1 LGAENGL
8 CLHGYV
14 GGRRRGAFLG
24 SYRIDSARTILY
36 TWVGGISNSYI
47 LERSLPLPKIRN
59 EVSELA
65 LLFEISQTLD
75 QSIDLRDVL
84 GPVLRALSNH
94 TGMMRGTLTLVDR
107 ETGQGF
113 VEVAQGLSDEEQE
126 RGRYEQGEGITGRVI
141 QSGRAMIVPRISE
154 EPLFLNRTGSR
165 KELDRNAVS
174 FVCVPIKSGR
184 EVLGALSVDRIFED
198 GVSLDEDVRLLMII
212 ASMIAQ
218 AVRVRQDVMEERRR
232 LLEENTRLQTELKER
247 FQPAN
252 MVGKSN
258 AMQGVFDL
266 VAQVCKSDATVLLR
280 GESGVGKELVA
291 HAIHYNSR
299 RANKPFIKVN
309 CAALPDSVIES
320 ELFGHEKGAFTGAT
334 AQRKGRFELA
344 NGGTIFLDEIGDLA
358 PTTQIH
364 LLRVLQEREFERVGG
379 TDTIQTNVRVITA
392 TNRDLEKAME
402 AGQFRQDLYYRLN
415 VFPVH
420 IPPLRER
427 KSDVL
432 LLANYFVEKYSKA
445 NHKNVR
451 RISTPAIDMLM
462 SYHWP
467 GNVRE
472 LENCIERAVILSDDD
487 VLHGHYLPPTLQTAE
502 ASGTNIKETLQDKLD
517 RLEREMII
525 DALKDTRGNRAKAA
539 VILGISERVMG
550 LRVEKYGI
558 TPKQYRTARVV

>member
-1 LGAENGL
+1 M
-8 CLHGYV
+8 
-14 GGRRRGAFLG
+14 
-24 SYRIDSARTILY
+24 
-36 TWVGGISNSYI
+36 
-47 LERSLPLPKIRN
+47 SLSKIRS
-59 EVSELA
+59 EISELT

-84 GPVLRALSNH
+84 APVLRAISKH
-94 TGMMRGTLTLVDR
+94 TGMMRGTITLLDR
-107 ETGQGF
+107 ETGEGYI
-113 VEVAQGLSDEEQE
+113 EAAQGLSDEEQE
-126 RGRYEQGEGITGRVI
+126 RGRYKLGEGITGRVI

-154 EPLFLNRTGSR
+154 EPLFLNRTEAR
-165 KELDRNAVS
+165 RELDRESIS
-174 FVCVPIKSGR
+174 FICVPIKSGR
-184 EVLGALSVDRIFED
+184 EVMGALSVDRIFED
-198 GVSLDEDVRLLMII
+198 EVALDEDVRLLTII

-218 AVRVRQDVMEERRR
+218 AVRVRQDILEERRR
-232 LLEENTRLQTELKER
+232 LMEENTRLQSELKER

-258 AMQGVFDL
+258 AMQAVFDM
-266 VAQVCKSDATVLLR
+266 VAQVCKSDATVLIR

-309 CAALPDSVIES
+309 CAALPESVIES

-379 TDTIQTNVRVITA
+379 TETIKTDVRVIAA

-402 AGQFRQDLYYRLN
+402 TNHFRQDLYYRLN

-420 IPPLRER
+420 IPPMRER

-432 LLANYFVEKYSKA
+432 LLANFFVEKYSKA

-451 RISTPAIDMLM
+451 RISTPAIDMIM

-487 VLHGHYLPPTLQTAE
+487 VLHGHHLPPTLQTAE
-502 ASGTNIKETLQDKLD
+502 ASGTNIKETLQEKLD

-525 DALKDTRGNRAKAA
+525 DALKDARGNRAKAA
-539 VILGISERVMG
+539 KILGISERVMG
-550 LRVEKYGI
+550 LRVDKYAI
-558 TPKQYRTARVV
+558 TAKQYRTARV